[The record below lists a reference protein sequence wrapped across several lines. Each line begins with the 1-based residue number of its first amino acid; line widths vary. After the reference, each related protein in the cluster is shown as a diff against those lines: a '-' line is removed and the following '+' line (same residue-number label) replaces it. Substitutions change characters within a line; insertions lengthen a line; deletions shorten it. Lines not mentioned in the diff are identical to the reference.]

1 MLIYCLVLLLL
12 SCAINL
18 ERDKAILY
26 SRLLLLS
33 LLNCFIIGYNITSI
47 NFINEGIGIFGGLF
61 TITALNSIFNL
72 FIFFISIL
80 IVCLT
85 SFYPRKIWIK
95 NKVNIYKILSNKF
108 FLYCKK
114 ILNTA
119 QDKYYI
125 TEYSLIL
132 LFIIIGGIFL
142 MASSDTI
149 SLFLS
154 IELQSYGL
162 YILSSIYRNS
172 ESTTSAGLT
181 YFLLG
186 ALASC
191 FILLATGLLYAN
203 SGCTY
208 MDNLYII
215 FNISE
220 KLNSVIQKDSLND
233 VYLYNS
239 FYLHISFIILL
250 IGFLFKVSAAP
261 FHFWSP
267 DVYDAVP
274 TIVTTF
280 IAILPKITIFI
291 FILDLVNHSYKNLL
305 LENYAWTSIF
315 LVSSLLSLIIGTVL
329 GLTQSRI
336 KRLYAYSTISHVGF
350 LLLALSIKSRES
362 IQAFLFYLIQYSI
375 ANLNAFIILLS
386 IGYSLYIYVYKKDDK
401 KEINE
406 LQIYNTE
413 YSNNLNQL
421 KSISK
426 ETNNSPVQ
434 LISQMKGFFSINPLL
449 SLSLAI
455 TLFSFAGVP
464 PLIGFFAKYMVLS
477 ASIDNGYI
485 FISIVAI
492 LTSVIGGVYY
502 LAIIKQI
509 FFETTDYIINPFLI
523 DLYVP
528 GIYKKKNNYFSQDI
542 SFNTDNIILSGSLTI
557 TISVLTS
564 IIMLFI
570 FMPTYILNVT
580 RIIYIII
587 FNY

>member
-1 MLIYCLVLLLL
+1 MLVYCLILLLL

-18 ERDKAILY
+18 KKDKAILY
-26 SRLLLLS
+26 SRLFLLS
-33 LLNCFIIGYNITSI
+33 LFNCFIIGYNLLYI

-72 FIFFISIL
+72 FIFFLSIL
-80 IVCLT
+80 IGCLT
-85 SFYPRKIWIK
+85 SFYSRKIWLEERASIYNILYNNFFF
-95 NKVNIYKILSNKF
+95 NKE
-108 FLYCKK
+108 K
-114 ILNTA
+114 ILNTMNE
-119 QDKYYI
+119 QYRI

-142 MASSDTI
+142 MGSSDTI
-149 SLFLS
+149 SIFLS

-172 ESTTSAGLT
+172 ESATSAGLT

-191 FILLATGLLYAN
+191 FILLSTGLLYAN

-215 FNISE
+215 SNISE
-220 KLNSVIQKDSLND
+220 ILKDIPVENSLND
-233 VYLYNS
+233 IYIYS
-239 FYLHISFIILL
+239 SYYLHFSFIILSM
-250 IGFLFKVSAAP
+250 GFLFKVSAAP

-280 IAILPKITIFI
+280 ISILPKITIFI
-291 FILDLVNHSYKNLL
+291 FILDLVNHTYKNLYL
-305 LENYAWTSIF
+305 YDYAWTSIF
-315 LVSSLLSLIIGTVL
+315 LISSLLSLIIGTVL

-336 KRLYAYSTISHVGF
+336 KRLYAYSTISHIGF
-350 LLLALSIKSRES
+350 ILLALSIKSRES
-362 IQAFLFYLIQYSI
+362 IQAFLFYLVQYSI
-375 ANLNAFIILLS
+375 ANLNAFIILLCV
-386 IGYSLYIYVYKKDDK
+386 GYSLYLYVYKKTNNDEIIEAQDSNIEYYNK
-401 KEINE
+401 LKEV
-406 LQIYNTE
+406 TPVW
-413 YSNNLNQL
+413 
-421 KSISK
+421 K
-426 ETNNSPVQ
+426 ERNNSPIQ
-434 LISQMKGFFSINPLL
+434 LINQMKGYFHINPLL

-464 PLIGFFAKYMVLS
+464 PLIGFFAKLMVLS

-485 FISIVAI
+485 FMSIVAI

-509 FFETTDYIINPFLI
+509 FFEKPDYILNPNLNNLNLTGFYRNNNHSYNI
-523 DLYVP
+523 DYNV
-528 GIYKKKNNYFSQDI
+528 NNI
-542 SFNTDNIILSGSLTI
+542 VLSGSLTI
-557 TISVLTS
+557 IISLFTS
-564 IIMLFI
+564 IILLFI
-570 FMPTYILNVT
+570 FMPAQILNVT
-580 RIIYIII
+580 SIISMII